1 MPLLPMQGDTVT
13 ALIADAAP
21 FLIGVIVGAISMA
34 CYLVFEGDHCG

>member
-34 CYLVFEGDHCG
+34 VYLVFEGDHCG